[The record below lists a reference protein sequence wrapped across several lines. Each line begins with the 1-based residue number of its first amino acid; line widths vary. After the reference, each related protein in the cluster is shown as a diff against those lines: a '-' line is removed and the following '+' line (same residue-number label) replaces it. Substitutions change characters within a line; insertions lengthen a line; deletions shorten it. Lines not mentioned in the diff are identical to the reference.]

1 MVARILLT
9 GCAGF
14 IGFHT
19 ALRFVNLGHL
29 VYGVDNLTSEKEIS
43 KIMKRDRLDILQKE
57 SNFHF
62 TQGSIEDTAVLDG
75 IFQEEK
81 IDYVIHLAA
90 KAGVRSPPE
99 AAKGYINSNLLGF
112 GNVISCCERFN
123 VKHLIYAS
131 SSSVYGGTT
140 MIPFSESAVSED
152 IQNLYAATKRSN
164 ELVAHAFA
172 TSFSVASTGLRF
184 FTVYG
189 PWSRPD
195 MAVFTFARKIVND
208 EEIQVFGHGDLS
220 RDFTYIDDAVNAIEG
235 IFNKVNQQ
243 KPIGSEALPHRVLNV
258 GRGEPRAVSELIEI
272 LENHLS
278 IPAKKRMI
286 EKPIQ
291 DVTKTH
297 ADLRR
302 LKDYIGRVPDV
313 SLEEGI
319 KKFCDWF
326 MPYHEQLPV

>member
-1 MVARILLT
+1 
-9 GCAGF
+9 
-14 IGFHT
+14 
-19 ALRFVNLGHL
+19 
-29 VYGVDNLTSEKEIS
+29 
-43 KIMKRDRLDILQKE
+43 
-57 SNFHF
+57 
-62 TQGSIEDTAVLDG
+62 
-75 IFQEEK
+75 
-81 IDYVIHLAA
+81 
-90 KAGVRSPPE
+90 
-99 AAKGYINSNLLGF
+99 
-112 GNVISCCERFN
+112 
-123 VKHLIYAS
+123 
-131 SSSVYGGTT
+131 

-272 LENHLS
+272 LEKHLS

-302 LKDYIGRVPDV
+302 LKDYIGRVPNV

-326 MPYHEQLPV
+326 IPYHEQLPV